1 MNREVSYKAEQ
12 IVTKRNSLNELLSAI
27 SEIANL
33 AKSNPD
39 RCRRIR
45 INYAWDY
52 IQECMYDLD
61 SECDFRIIEKTMQSI
76 KEEIEKLDE
85 DLAAL

>member
-1 MNREVSYKAEQ
+1 MNREVFYKAEQ
-12 IVTKRNSLNELLSAI
+12 IVTKRNSLNKLLSAI
-27 SEIANL
+27 SEMVNL
-33 AKSNPD
+33 AKSSPN

-52 IQECMYDLD
+52 LQECMYDLD
-61 SECDFRIIEKTMQSI
+61 SECDFRIVEKTMQSI